1 MSALVLDPLYLTLI
15 IPFNFFS
22 LLSRDILEGHQIS
35 SQRGGGWGSHL
46 INFHLY
52 ELKCAAELLALEL
65 MTTGCVSSK
74 RPIELRPL
82 LRKTARMSK
91 RISED
96 LECTRFLPTQHP
108 LRYFCVE
115 SMPSASLVKPDIDD
129 ISSVLNSSQF
139 LAHRCSPV
147 SFSHD

>member
-1 MSALVLDPLYLTLI
+1 MCVCERTSFGPLYLTLI

-22 LLSRDILEGHQIS
+22 LLSRDILAGHQIS
-35 SQRGGGWGSHL
+35 SQRGGGQVDHL
-46 INFHLY
+46 INFLCTYQKKNPAEFPKIVHLY

-65 MTTGCVSSK
+65 ITTGCVSSK

-91 RISED
+91 RISEG

-115 SMPSASLVKPDIDD
+115 SIPSA
-129 ISSVLNSSQF
+129 
-139 LAHRCSPV
+139 
-147 SFSHD
+147 